1 MATLLPDRIAEL
13 TVFDGFPYL
22 IVRMAPAMYHVTL
35 LPEDASEDTLVGI
48 ARAQRLANL
57 LDVCLVLGPERALYI
72 NPSGLEWWDATP
84 PRGGALITG
93 QLRPPGTW
101 PDTPHL
107 RARRGRLN
115 VRLSRSGFAFGDL
128 TKGGHAAS
136 TDELARL
143 AGAGPGGVPRGLE
156 RCPACGEWRG
166 TCLDPSPRFAGQ
178 VMTVHCRCANDN
190 RCAACGGLLYE
201 RKLNAN
207 YYNPRDGHIWYV
219 PGFSG
224 LGHRCPVA
232 PAAGAGSGPGAA
244 RAEGTPCD

>member
-1 MATLLPDRIAEL
+1 MATSLPDRISEL
-13 TVFDGFPYL
+13 PVFDGFPYL
-22 IVRMAPAMYHVTL
+22 IIRMAPAIYHVTL

-48 ARAQRLANL
+48 AGAQRRANL
-57 LDVCLVLGPERALYI
+57 LDVCLVTGPERALYI
-72 NPSGLEWWDATP
+72 SNPAGLERWDARP
-84 PRGGALITG
+84 PRGGVLMTG
-93 QLRPPGTW
+93 QLRPPTTW
-101 PDTPHL
+101 ADTPHL

-115 VRLSRSGFAFGDL
+115 VRLPQDGFSFGDL

-136 TDELARL
+136 ADEVTRL
-143 AGAGPGGVPRGLE
+143 AGAGPDGVPRGLE

-190 RCAACGGLLYE
+190 RCAACGRLLYE

-207 YYNPRDGHIWYV
+207 YYNPRDGRIWHV

-224 LGHRCPVA
+224 LGHRCPGT
-232 PAAGAGSGPGAA
+232 PAAGALSLQREDAL
-244 RAEGTPCD
+244 

>member
-1 MATLLPDRIAEL
+1 MATPLPDRIAEL
-13 TVFDGFPYL
+13 PVFDGFPYL

-48 ARAQRLANL
+48 ARAQRRANL
-57 LDVCLVLGPERALYI
+57 LDACLVLGPERALYI
-72 NPSGLEWWDATP
+72 NPAGREWWDAGP
-84 PRGGALITG
+84 PRGGVLMTG
-93 QLRPPGTW
+93 QLRPPTTW
-101 PDTPHL
+101 ADTPHL

-115 VRLSRSGFAFGDL
+115 VRLKRDEHSFGDL
-128 TKGGHAAS
+128 TKGGHTAS
-136 TDELARL
+136 ADELARL
-143 AGAGPGGVPRGLE
+143 AGAGPDGVPRGLE

-207 YYNPRDGHIWYV
+207 YYNPRDGQIWHV
-219 PGFSG
+219 PGFCAG
-224 LGHRCPVA
+224 GHRCPSP
-232 PAAGAGSGPGAA
+232 PAAGALPLQRKDA
-244 RAEGTPCD
+244 P